1 MSNELGTG
9 DERNNENRRHV
20 GKVAIDK
27 GIRPVEIAADND
39 MPPGIL
45 SMKPLATMPTT
56 ARSFNSPT
64 NGGPGP
70 RFQGQPG
77 NQPSPGA
84 RGISPNVEAEL
95 PKLSDDKA
103 QRVRDV
109 VSRKAVR

>member
-45 SMKPLATMPTT
+45 STQPLA
-56 ARSFNSPT
+56 
-64 NGGPGP
+64 
-70 RFQGQPG
+70 
-77 NQPSPGA
+77 
-84 RGISPNVEAEL
+84 
-95 PKLSDDKA
+95 
-103 QRVRDV
+103 VRDV
-109 VSRKAVR
+109 VNRKR

>member
-27 GIRPVEIAADND
+27 GIRPVEISAKND

-45 SMKPLATMPTT
+45 SMTPLA
-56 ARSFNSPT
+56 
-64 NGGPGP
+64 G
-70 RFQGQPG
+70 
-77 NQPSPGA
+77 
-84 RGISPNVEAEL
+84 
-95 PKLSDDKA
+95 KLSPDKA

-109 VSRKAVR
+109 VNRKR

>member
-27 GIRPVEIAADND
+27 GIRPVEISAKND

-45 SMKPLATMPTT
+45 SMTPLATVPTPL
-56 ARSFNSPT
+56 ASPMSA
-64 NGGPGP
+64 NIKNELGK
-70 RFQGQPG
+70 
-77 NQPSPGA
+77 PSP
-84 RGISPNVEAEL
+84 
-95 PKLSDDKA
+95 DKA

-109 VSRKAVR
+109 VNRKR